1 MTWMVYGANG
11 YTGELIAKL
20 AVERGETPVLAGRS
34 EQKLAP
40 IAERLGLPHVTVS
53 LDNPAGLRK
62 ALADVQVV
70 AHCAGPFSRTSRD
83 MVDACL
89 DTGTHYLDIS
99 GEIDVF
105 EAIYARHDEAGQ
117 AGVVLLPGGGFD
129 VVPTDCLA
137 AMLAQRLP
145 GASELELA
153 FTLGG
158 GISGGTIKTAIEGAG
173 SGGRARVDGELR
185 TVALAHQTVVA
196 EFPSGPKRV
205 TAIPWGDISSAY
217 RSTSIPTIT
226 TYTVVPGGDLL
237 GRSQQYLTPLLKM
250 PSVQKAGAALVDR
263 LIKGPSQDRQAAA
276 RAEVWGRVKHPDGHV
291 VTGSLTTPAAYA
303 LTADAV
309 VRGVA
314 KLVAGEVT
322 PGAHTPSS
330 AFGAE
335 FVAGLDGVRLGNM
348 PPEADRVDPTDPVD
362 PSDPRDPSDPAGSA
376 GE

>member
-1 MTWMVYGANG
+1 MVYGANG
-11 YTGELIAKL
+11 YTGELVAKL
-20 AVERGETPVLAGRS
+20 AVSRGETPVLAARS
-34 EQKLAP
+34 AEKLAP
-40 IAERLGLPHVTVS
+40 IAARLGCEHVAVA
-53 LDNPAGLRK
+53 LDNPTALRA

-89 DTGTHYLDIS
+89 DTGTHYLDIT

-105 EAIYARHDEAGQ
+105 EDIYARHDEAEQ

-137 AMLAQRLP
+137 AMLADRLP
-145 GASELELA
+145 GAAELELA

-158 GISGGTIKTAIEGAG
+158 GISGGTLKTAIEGAG
-173 SGGRARVDGELR
+173 AGGRARVDGELR
-185 TVALAHQTVVA
+185 DVALAHRTTIA

-205 TAIPWGDISSAY
+205 TAIPWGDVSSAF
-217 RSTSIPTIT
+217 RSTAIPTIT

-237 GRSQQYLTPLLKM
+237 GKGQQYLAPLLKM
-250 PSVQKAGAALVDR
+250 PAVQKAGAALVDR
-263 LIKGPSQDRQAAA
+263 WVKGPSEDRQASG
-276 RAEVWGRVKHPDGHV
+276 RTEVWGRVKHPDGHAV
-291 VTGSLTTPAAYA
+291 SGSLTTPGAYT

-314 KLVAGEVT
+314 KLAAGEVA

-330 AFGAE
+330 AFGAD
-335 FVAGLDGVRLGNM
+335 FVAGLDGVRMGTM
-348 PPEADRVDPTDPVD
+348 P
-362 PSDPRDPSDPAGSA
+362 
-376 GE
+376 GED

>member
-1 MTWMVYGANG
+1 MVYGANG

-20 AVERGETPVLAGRS
+20 AVRRGETPVLAGRS
-34 EQKLAP
+34 AQKLAP
-40 IAERLGLPHVTVS
+40 IAERLGCPQVTVS
-53 LDNPAGLRK
+53 LDNRAGLRK

-70 AHCAGPFSRTSRD
+70 AHCAGPFARTSRD

-105 EAIYARHDEAGQ
+105 EDIYARHDEAEQ

-137 AMLAQRLP
+137 TMLAQRLP

-173 SGGRARVDGELR
+173 AGGRTRVDGELR
-185 TVALAHQTVVA
+185 TVALAHQTVIA
-196 EFPSGPKRV
+196 EFPSGPRRV
-205 TAIPWGDISSAY
+205 TAIPWGDVSSAY
-217 RSTSIPTIT
+217 RSTGIPTIT

-237 GRSQQYLTPLLKM
+237 GRGQQYLAPLLKL

-263 LIKGPSQDRQAAA
+263 LVKGPDPDRQAAA
-276 RAEVWGRVKHPDGHV
+276 HAEVWGRVRHADGRV
-291 VTGSLTTPAAYA
+291 VTGALTTPAAYA
-303 LTADAV
+303 LTGDAV
-309 VRGVA
+309 LRGVA
-314 KLVAGEVT
+314 KLLAGEVK

-330 AFGAE
+330 AFGAD
-335 FVAGLDGVRLGNM
+335 FVVSLDGVRMGTM
-348 PPEADRVDPTDPVD
+348 PPDPSAITDPPD
-362 PSDPRDPSDPAGSA
+362 SADSSDSA
-376 GE
+376 GQ